1 MAYLALLRH
10 GPTGWTAERR
20 LQGRADLPL
29 SPAGRADVASWRLPA
44 EVDGFAWVTS
54 PLKRA
59 RETAALLGRADAQ
72 IDPRLTEMSFGEWEG
87 RRLAEIS
94 AGLGPAMGEMEERGL
109 DFRAPGGESPRE
121 VQSRLAPFLAET
133 GQAGIDRLAVVH
145 KAVIRALYAL
155 ATGWPMLG
163 RPPQRLME
171 FGLHLFVVATDG
183 RISPSR
189 LNLPLAPAPKR
200 RHGRPLVSR
209 R

>member
-1 MAYLALLRH
+1 MARLALLRH
-10 GPTGWTAERR
+10 GPTAWTAERR
-20 LQGRADLPL
+20 LQGRVDLPL
-29 SPAGRADVASWRLPA
+29 SPAGRAAVASWQLPA

-59 RETAALLGRADAQ
+59 RETAALLGHADARV
-72 IDPRLTEMSFGEWEG
+72 DPRLAEMSFGEWEG

-94 AGLGPAMGEMEERGL
+94 VELGPAMTEMEERGL
-109 DFRAPGGESPRE
+109 DFRAPGGESPRD
-121 VQSRLAPFLAET
+121 VQARLAPFLAEA

-155 ATGWPMLG
+155 AIGWPMLG

-171 FGLHLFVVATDG
+171 FGLHLLAVAADG
-183 RISPSR
+183 RISISR
-189 LNLPLAPAPKR
+189 LNLPLAPAPE
-200 RHGRPLVSR
+200 HPDGRPAESR